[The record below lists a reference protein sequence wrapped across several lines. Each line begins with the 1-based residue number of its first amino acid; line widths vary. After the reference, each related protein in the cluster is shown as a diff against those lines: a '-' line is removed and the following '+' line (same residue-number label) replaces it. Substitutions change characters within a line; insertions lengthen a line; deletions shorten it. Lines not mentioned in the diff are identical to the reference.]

1 MSHDTVEVVNRYLRR
16 VLAPNPGPMT
26 LEGTN
31 TWLLGDPA
39 AGHVAVLDPGPD
51 DEGHRRRVLKAAG
64 GRVGVVVL
72 THRHA
77 DHAAG
82 APGLAAAAGCGVRA
96 ADPAQRLGDLGLA
109 DGDVLTLPG
118 ADLVVAATP
127 GHTSDS
133 CSLLL
138 RGGDGVVRLLTGDT
152 VLGRGTTVIA
162 APDGHLGAYL
172 ASLDRLQR
180 WVGEENVVEL
190 LPGHGP
196 RVTDPAARLAA
207 YRQHRQERLEQVR
220 AALAAGARGVQGV
233 TERVYGDVN
242 PSVRPA
248 AEQSVRAQL
257 EHLGALGTED

>member
-1 MSHDTVEVVNRYLRR
+1 MSDGRVEVISPYLRR

-39 AGHVAVLDPGPD
+39 EGPVVVLDPGPD
-51 DEGHRRRVLKAAG
+51 DAEHRRRVLGAID
-64 GRVGVVVL
+64 GRVDVIVL

-82 APGLAAAAGCGVRA
+82 APGLAAASGCGVRA
-96 ADPAQRLGDLGLA
+96 ADPALRTGDAGLA
-109 DGDVLTLPG
+109 DGDLLVLGG
-118 ADLVVAATP
+118 AELVVAATP

-133 CSLLL
+133 CSFLL
-138 RGGDGVVRLLTGDT
+138 RGGDGAVRLLTGDT

-180 WVGEENVVEL
+180 WVAEEGVVEL

-196 RVTDPAARLAA
+196 RVAEPAGRLEA
-207 YRQHRQERLEQVR
+207 YRQHRHERLQQVR
-220 AALAAGARGVQGV
+220 AALAGGARGVDAV
-233 TERVYGDVN
+233 VERVYGDVD

-257 EHLGALGTED
+257 EHLGALEPGD